1 MNIAIRDTSDLAFI
15 VIRECFGFVMA
26 FCYHLYCHLGF
37 LFAFDTIERAFLES
51 VCGFITVSVSFSVDF
66 LRTMLDSRAAD

>member
-1 MNIAIRDTSDLAFI
+1 MNIAIRDTSDLEFI

-37 LFAFDTIERAFLES
+37 LFAFDTIERALLES
-51 VCGFITVSVSFSVDF
+51 VCGFISVSMSFFVGF
-66 LRTMLDSRAAD
+66 LRTVLASRAVD